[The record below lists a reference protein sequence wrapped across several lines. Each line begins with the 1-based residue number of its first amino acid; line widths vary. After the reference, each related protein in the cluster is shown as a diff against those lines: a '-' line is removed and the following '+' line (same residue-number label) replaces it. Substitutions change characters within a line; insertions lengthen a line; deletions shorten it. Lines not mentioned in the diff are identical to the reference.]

1 VCRNSVAA
9 VAKEGS
15 SHPLIIEGISII
27 REWELDHSSAI
38 GTQRW
43 ASPWKLSV
51 VSMKELCPT

>member
-27 REWELDHSSAI
+27 RGWELDHSSAV

-43 ASPWKLSV
+43 ASV
-51 VSMKELCPT
+51 GIADQTR